1 MPQQQNRKYLGVVS
15 GGYDDPI
22 GTDSFKVTV
31 PPTAD
36 LRHDRSIARWTIVSV
51 DTKVWDAE
59 QQGVKFEMRTLGI
72 VEDVEILPGHAFED
86 DREMARSDYYANEQ
100 FRQQGFL
107 TTQEDA
113 VRLRVRAI
121 GHVTEDNK
129 DLYGPVRPPERES
142 AVYVAESEE
151 VRLALMKPMNRQQ
164 GSFCIGGYATL
175 YGLYRPF
182 TEIILPSHQVF
193 LHGAIFAASGWGKT
207 MVMKYLLREFHRLSP
222 SPAIVIFNIKG
233 GEFYDLEKSIPESEL
248 NKIFQR
254 SPDVKELW
262 NNLGLQP
269 QGFDHQRITYYP
281 LGADIRKIG
290 NLYSFR
296 FSDIKPDEE
305 GQVFLRSIV
314 EPFALPEPSKERFN
328 EYLLF
333 CKRHLTDRA
342 QQEVQHPKAKA
353 ILQDQQHQQVSFNDT
368 LNGFISLL
376 RRAQSLS
383 RGDRVNITC
392 SQCNDYVRI
401 PSVNVDAIIRVLGE
415 LQRLHIFDIGQPINI
430 QDLMRPGHISVL
442 DVAGLQSVLAQQIFI
457 QHILHSIF
465 NKANQIFLG
474 IQSIENYSG
483 VVILLDEAWRFF
495 QQPEVLDELER
506 ISRMGR
512 SLKVGLWLADQSI
525 PTGQREWHVLNNM
538 HTRLLGSIT
547 ADKSLIGR
555 VMPLSDSM
563 VSALP
568 NLRRGMAIFFNQEY
582 SRVPTPV
589 MIPPCT
595 CYHEG
600 D

>member
-415 LQRLHIFDIGQPINI
+415 LQRLHIFDVGQPINI

>member
-314 EPFALPEPSKERFN
+314 EPFALPEPSKERLN

-415 LQRLHIFDIGQPINI
+415 LQRLHIFDVGQPINI